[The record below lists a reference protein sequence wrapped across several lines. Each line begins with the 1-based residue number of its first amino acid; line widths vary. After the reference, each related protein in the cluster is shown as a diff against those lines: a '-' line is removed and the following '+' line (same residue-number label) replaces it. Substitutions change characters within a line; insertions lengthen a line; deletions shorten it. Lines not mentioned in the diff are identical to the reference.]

1 MTKSDLIERL
11 ALDMKLPK
19 AKAEHVVNTVFACME
34 QALQEDAR
42 IEIRGLGSFEVRK
55 YRSYQG
61 RNPRTGVAV
70 PVKEKRLPF
79 FKAGKD
85 LRERINEG
93 FARKAV
99 QALRDADRPAPL
111 GRLAQNADGSDA
123 GIDDDEERATDAD
136 ATSGSQADAA
146 TGAS

>member
-19 AKAEHVVNTVFACME
+19 AKAEHVVNTIFACME
-34 QALQEDAR
+34 HALQQGDR

-55 YRSYQG
+55 YKSYQG

-70 PVKEKRLPF
+70 SVEEKRLPF

-85 LRERINEG
+85 LKERINES

-99 QALRDADRPAPL
+99 EALRDAERVAPVRPDGQQPAEDDGTNDVAAAAP
-111 GRLAQNADGSDA
+111 
-123 GIDDDEERATDAD
+123 
-136 ATSGSQADAA
+136 SGS
-146 TGAS
+146 